1 MKKFFAIAAIALLCV
16 PAFVSCKKDNKG
28 GDKTPSTNFL
38 SFGGQQKTV
47 VSAEYLGDDPDEY
60 YLIIQLEDGITFE
73 FELAKGNKGKKIDL
87 LQPDPLASKAVTETV
102 ETVYYSVLVYNA
114 MDWSSR
120 RELANGNP
128 KSTLPTSLG
137 EGSYMQIDGEGDDI
151 VLDFELRNCNFST
164 PFEANNI
171 TIAGHYKGFERYVA
185 PPK

>member
-28 GDKTPSTNFL
+28 GDKTPSANFL
-38 SFGGQQKTV
+38 SFGSQQKTI
-47 VSAEYLGDDPDEY
+47 VSAEYLGDDPNEY
-60 YLIIQLEDGITFE
+60 YLIIELEDGITFE

-87 LQPDPLASKAVTETV
+87 LQPDPLASKATTETV
-102 ETVYYSVLVYNA
+102 ETVYYSILVYDTNN
-114 MDWSSR
+114 WNLKH
-120 RELANGNP
+120 EFANGNP
-128 KSTLPTSLG
+128 DSHLPALG
-137 EGSYMQIDGEGDDI
+137 KGSYMQIDGEGDDI
-151 VLDFELRNCNFST
+151 VLDFELRNCSLST